1 MMKRAAVAAKS
12 IYSGCSRLS
21 VARNCNFQDSLQ
33 TGSNRYH
40 VSSAGWSPSDPPST
54 TTTTTCTSSPG
65 LERTGSGWSDM
76 TFLPMSF
83 LHIVVILVVSTE
95 QVSSCQH
102 WAAAAVL
109 GVWQKEKKIQL
120 YRQEDPL
127 FISHWKSSANCFQ
140 FIAPVAKM
148 GGGGLVVMVMLVA
161 HFFASMWGNS

>member
-83 LHIVVILVVSTE
+83 LHIVVILVVLQSKCLLVSTE
-95 QVSSCQH
+95 LLLLYSVCGRRRRKSNYIDRKIHYLFRIENHPQIVFNSSH
-102 WAAAAVL
+102 R
-109 GVWQKEKKIQL
+109 WQ
-120 YRQEDPL
+120 R
-127 FISHWKSSANCFQ
+127 W
-140 FIAPVAKM
+140 
-148 GGGGLVVMVMLVA
+148 VVV
-161 HFFASMWGNS
+161 G